1 MAQPVASPSCF
12 LCGIDVSSGFYS
24 KKRKLTGSSV
34 ITFVKILDQLCISS
48 FGKKFSALIME
59 DSFVCHKCK
68 KRVEDLPDLI
78 KKAENEKQDITKLVG
93 KHFLSA
99 TSRLGKRKRSA
110 DQDSTSSAKHMAVH
124 VGNATPTRV
133 NVHKLFNVLRVYC
146 M

>member
-24 KKRKLTGSSV
+24 KKRKKLTGSSV

-78 KKAENEKQDITKLVG
+78 KKAENEKQDVTKVG
-93 KHFLSA
+93 WETF
-99 TSRLGKRKRSA
+99 
-110 DQDSTSSAKHMAVH
+110 SSC
-124 VGNATPTRV
+124 N
-133 NVHKLFNVLRVYC
+133 
-146 M
+146 